1 MEKQPDGSTC
11 ERDTEQGQRR
21 GYDIH
26 FWRSDPQHLVM
37 PCHRPTPCAGWELVD
52 LLGRKMDKTGDP
64 LHCVC
69 LPSPTLC
76 ELRPHGNRGL
86 LSRLSQPS
94 HRAQG
99 PRSPSKAMC
108 WVVREDPH
116 HPSPQD
122 MLMGSESTSCQK
134 TQSFLLGAG
143 APPAYPVLHSQ
154 Q

>member
-1 MEKQPDGSTC
+1 MRRMGTGGPAREKDGQ
-11 ERDTEQGQRR
+11 DR
-21 GYDIH
+21 GPA
-26 FWRSDPQHLVM
+26 SL
-37 PCHRPTPCAGWELVD
+37 
-52 LLGRKMDKTGDP
+52 
-64 LHCVC
+64 CVS

-122 MLMGSESTSCQK
+122 ILMGSESTSCQK